1 MARPGKNNPNGEQ
14 KKYKQTPEVLQ
25 LLRQAF
31 GIGCTV
37 KEACIY
43 AGIGETT
50 YYEWREA
57 DQKLAAELDKIRQYP
72 VLKAK
77 KVIIDAIELGDVNTV
92 KWYLERKKKDEFSVR
107 TEQDI
112 SLTAHEDWLDHIDSE
127 GSHE

>member
-14 KKYKQTPEVLQ
+14 KKYRQTPEVLLQ
-25 LLRQAF
+25 LKQAL

-37 KEACIY
+37 KEACIF

-50 YYEWREA
+50 YYEWKEA
-57 DQKLAAELDKIRQYP
+57 DKKLAAELDKLRQNP

-77 KVIIDAIELGDVNTV
+77 KVIVDSLDDGDVNTA

-112 SLTAHEDWLDHIDSE
+112 NLTAHEDWLDEIED
-127 GSHE
+127 